1 MRKEDPILIRTY
13 KQEGELE
20 IWKKNKS
27 SHYALLKI
35 FPICRWSGQLGP
47 KQKEGDGQAPEGY
60 YTITAGQ
67 MNPNSH
73 YHLAFNTGY
82 PNAYDRAHGR
92 TGAYLMV
99 HGNCL
104 SIGCY
109 AMSDQQ
115 IEEVYALVREAHAAG
130 QTAVQMQ
137 AFPFRFTPQNMAH
150 HRLDPNMPF
159 WENLKEGADRF
170 DIAKQEP
177 RVSVCDG
184 RYAFSRVGDSAQNCG
199 REANPDL
206 ARKVAEKNKADT
218 AKVAA
223 LVAKGE
229 PAVAFAYEDGGQHA
243 FFWGKLRPE
252 LLIAPGPVIRLVDA
266 SGAPTAFAASAE
278 GGDENSI
285 AVAVRKAKSLA
296 VATTEAASSQGDD
309 GKPPPSTVGGQA
321 VTTNPAPTPLAS
333 AGEGAVADLSGKSN
347 NGAAPPVAPSPA
359 RKAVSERYGNSS
371 TVALAIGLILGLA
384 AGVMHILR
392 RRRTVRSL
400 KEEPVFRQP

>member
-1 MRKEDPILIRTY
+1 
-13 KQEGELE
+13 
-20 IWKKNKS
+20 
-27 SHYALLKI
+27 
-35 FPICRWSGQLGP
+35 
-47 KQKEGDGQAPEGY
+47 
-60 YTITAGQ
+60 
-67 MNPNSH
+67 
-73 YHLAFNTGY
+73 
-82 PNAYDRAHGR
+82 
-92 TGAYLMV
+92 
-99 HGNCL
+99 
-104 SIGCY
+104 
-109 AMSDQQ
+109 MSDQQ
-115 IEEVYALVREAHAAG
+115 IEEIYALVREAHAAG

-137 AFPFRFTPQNMAH
+137 AFPFRFTPENMSR

-177 RVSVCDG
+177 RVSVCGG

-206 ARKVAEKNKADT
+206 ARKVAEKNKADS

-229 PAVAFAYEDGGQHA
+229 PAAAFAYEDGGQHA
-243 FFWGKLRPE
+243 FFRDKLRPE

-266 SGAPTAFAASAE
+266 GGAPTAFVAGAE

-309 GKPPPSTVGGQA
+309 SKPPSPLPSTTGGQA
-321 VTTNPAPTPLAS
+321 VTTNPAPTPGSISAAS
-333 AGEGAVADLSGKSN
+333 TGEGAVADLSGKSDN
-347 NGAAPPVAPSPA
+347 EVAAPPIAPSPA

-384 AGVMHILR
+384 AAVMHILR
-392 RRRTVRSL
+392 RRRTVKDL
-400 KEEPVFRQP
+400 KEEG